1 MLLPILQEETVTP
14 RRHGACPGLA
24 LEGLMDWC
32 GPALPPSCLAACL
45 PRRAPQ
51 AVDVPCR
58 ERAHSGLS
66 HVSLERGWGGHWD
79 GGRELSLP
87 VLSLLLRTPVTPLH
101 TQRHILS

>member
-1 MLLPILQEETVTP
+1 MTP

-32 GPALPPSCLAACL
+32 GPALPPLCLAACL

-66 HVSLERGWGGHWD
+66 HVSLEWGWGVVTGTVD
-79 GGRELSLP
+79 ENFPCLFFLSCSELL
-87 VLSLLLRTPVTPLH
+87 
-101 TQRHILS
+101 